1 MTTSWAHW
9 MRGDVVRAVEV
20 NAGGAMLALAATAL
34 GPWLL
39 VSGLR
44 GRYEWFR
51 LNEYVL
57 IAAAVTT
64 AVVVVVQWGWR
75 MLV

>member
-1 MTTSWAHW
+1 MTTSWAYW
-9 MRGDVVRAVEV
+9 MRGHVLRAVEV
-20 NAGGAMLALAATAL
+20 NAGGAMLALAATL
-34 GPWLL
+34 GGPWTL

-44 GRYEWFR
+44 GRYVWFR

-57 IAAAVTT
+57 IAAAVATVI
-64 AVVVVVQWGWR
+64 VVLIQWGWR